1 MSGER
6 AFLTHEEA
14 GPLPAPPAR
23 PLRQPAAAPHADPVE
38 QVLLHTRDLVDTAV
52 SALRSL
58 PDQRLTAL
66 PARALAAPQELVAHV
81 VGGARRTVTAA
92 LPGGPELL
100 TVLRD
105 ALERHPTA
113 ADRPPLTVRL
123 LVAGRLPV
131 WLPPRITERAG
142 VRSAGCGLTPTVV
155 VDGRT
160 ALVWSEAADDDGA
173 KGLLVRDEATVRS
186 LGRLVDSAWAA
197 AQPWADS
204 RQLDGYLHTEIAR
217 QVLQRLRLGVTDA
230 VAAREMAV
238 SLRTYRRHV
247 AEIMRC
253 LDARTRFE
261 AGVRAVESRLL

>member
-1 MSGER
+1 
-6 AFLTHEEA
+6 
-14 GPLPAPPAR
+14 
-23 PLRQPAAAPHADPVE
+23 
-38 QVLLHTRDLVDTAV
+38 LVDTAV

-81 VGGARRTVTAA
+81 VGGARRTVAAA
-92 LPGGPELL
+92 LPGSPELL

-105 ALERHPTA
+105 ALERRSAA
-113 ADRPPLTVRL
+113 ADRPPLTARL
-123 LVAGRLPV
+123 LVAGRLPI
-131 WLPPRITERAG
+131 WLPPRITERTG
-142 VRSAGCGLTPTVV
+142 VRAAGCALTPTVV

-160 ALVWSEAADDDGA
+160 ALVWSEAAADDAAAA

-204 RQLDGYLHTEIAR
+204 RKLDGYLHSEVAR
-217 QVLQRLRLGVTDA
+217 QVLQRLRLGATDA
-230 VAAREMAV
+230 VAAREMAI

-261 AGVRAVESRLL
+261 AGVRAAESRLL